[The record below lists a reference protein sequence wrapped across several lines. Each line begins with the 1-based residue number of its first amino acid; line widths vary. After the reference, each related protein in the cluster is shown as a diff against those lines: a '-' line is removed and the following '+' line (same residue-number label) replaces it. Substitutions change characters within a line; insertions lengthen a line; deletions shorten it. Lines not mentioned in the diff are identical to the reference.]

1 MGIGMID
8 DRYFQK
14 IERYDM
20 IDILKQ
26 YAVFLL
32 EFVTIVAVIG
42 AVIVVASKNKKDD
55 NGEVELNDLTD
66 TFKEQTKQ
74 LETFFMD
81 DDAIKKFE
89 KEEKQK
95 EKQDKK
101 HKEEKPRVFVLEFE
115 GDVYASEADALREEV
130 TAILTLAKPED
141 EVLLKLESSGGTVVD
156 YGFAAS
162 QLQRLR
168 DKQIP
173 LTVTIDKI
181 AASGG
186 YMMACVAN
194 KIIAA
199 PFAVVGSIGVVAE
212 VPNIHRFLK
221 NRDID
226 VDVMTAGQYKR
237 TVTFAGEN
245 TQAGKEKFQQELDET
260 HALFKNFVSV
270 HRPQLDIDTVAT
282 GEHWYGNQ
290 AIALNLIDGLGT
302 SDDIILELIKDKQVI
317 EVAYEE
323 KKTMSQKLSER
334 VTVSVEKLIRSLLHT
349 RSHKL

>member
-1 MGIGMID
+1 
-8 DRYFQK
+8 
-14 IERYDM
+14 M

-26 YAVFLL
+26 YALFLL
-32 EFVTIVAVIG
+32 EFVTVVSVFGAIILLIVK
-42 AVIVVASKNKKDD
+42 SKKEEDGD
-55 NGEVELNDLTD
+55 IELNDLTD
-66 TFKEQTKQ
+66 TMKEQTKN

-81 DDAIKKFE
+81 DDAVKKFE
-89 KEEKQK
+89 KEEKQR
-95 EKQDKK
+95 EKKDKK
-101 HKEEKPRVFVLEFE
+101 QKQEKPRVFVLEFD
-115 GDVYASEADALREEV
+115 GDVYASEASALREEV

-173 LTVTIDKI
+173 LTVSIDKV

-194 KIIAA
+194 KIVAA

-226 VDVMTAGQYKR
+226 VDVMTAGKYKR

-245 TQAGKEKFQQELDET
+245 TQEGKEKFQQELEET
-260 HALFKNFVSV
+260 HALFKAFVSAN
-270 HRPQLDIDTVAT
+270 RPQLDIDAIAT

-290 AIALNLIDGLGT
+290 AIALNLIDELGT
-302 SDDIILELIKDKQVI
+302 SDDMILELIKDKQVI
-317 EVAYEE
+317 EVTYEE
-323 KKTMSQKLSER
+323 KKSVSQKISER
-334 VTVSVEKLIRSLLHT
+334 IAVSVEKVIRSLLHT

>member
-1 MGIGMID
+1 
-8 DRYFQK
+8 
-14 IERYDM
+14 M

-26 YAVFLL
+26 YALFLL
-32 EFVTIVAVIG
+32 EFVTVVSVFGAIILLIVK
-42 AVIVVASKNKKDD
+42 SKKEEDGD
-55 NGEVELNDLTD
+55 IELNDLTD
-66 TFKEQTKQ
+66 TMKEQTKN

-81 DDAIKKFE
+81 DDAVKKFE
-89 KEEKQK
+89 KEEKQR
-95 EKQDKK
+95 EKKDKK
-101 HKEEKPRVFVLEFE
+101 QKKEKPRVFVLEFD
-115 GDVYASEADALREEV
+115 GDVYASEASALREEV

-168 DKQIP
+168 EKQIP
-173 LTVTIDKI
+173 LTVTIDKV

-194 KIIAA
+194 KIVAA

-226 VDVMTAGQYKR
+226 VDVMTAGKYKR

-245 TQAGKEKFQQELDET
+245 TQEGKEKFQQELEET
-260 HALFKNFVSV
+260 HALFKAFVSAN
-270 HRPQLDIDTVAT
+270 RPQLDIDAIAT

-290 AIALNLIDGLGT
+290 AIALNLIDELGT
-302 SDDIILELIKDKQVI
+302 SDDMILELIKDKQVI
-317 EVAYEE
+317 EVTYEE
-323 KKTMSQKLSER
+323 KKTMSQKISER
-334 VTVSVEKLIRSLLHT
+334 IAVSVEKIIRSLLHT

>member
-1 MGIGMID
+1 
-8 DRYFQK
+8 
-14 IERYDM
+14 M

-26 YAVFLL
+26 YALFLL
-32 EFVTIVAVIG
+32 EFVTVVSVFGAIILLIVK
-42 AVIVVASKNKKDD
+42 SKKEEDGD
-55 NGEVELNDLTD
+55 IELNDLTD
-66 TFKEQTKQ
+66 TMKEQTKN

-81 DDAIKKFE
+81 DDAVKKFE
-89 KEEKQK
+89 KEEKQR
-95 EKQDKK
+95 EKKDKK
-101 HKEEKPRVFVLEFE
+101 QKQEKPRVFVLEFD
-115 GDVYASEADALREEV
+115 GDVYASEASALREEV

-168 DKQIP
+168 DKQIS
-173 LTVTIDKI
+173 LTVSIDKV

-194 KIIAA
+194 KIVAA

-226 VDVMTAGQYKR
+226 VDVMTAGKYKR

-245 TQAGKEKFQQELDET
+245 TQEGKEKFQQELEET
-260 HALFKNFVSV
+260 HALFKAFVSAN
-270 HRPQLDIDTVAT
+270 RPQLDIDAIAT

-290 AIALNLIDGLGT
+290 AIALNLIDELGT
-302 SDDIILELIKDKQVI
+302 SDDMILELIKDKQVI
-317 EVAYEE
+317 EVTYEE
-323 KKTMSQKLSER
+323 KKSVSQKISER
-334 VTVSVEKLIRSLLHT
+334 IAVSIEKVIRSLLHT